1 MSNPSEMERA
11 EGSPETVDEALDRQ
25 RDQREKR
32 EQTEFGIPADQ
43 TPEEI
48 QDNEG

>member
-1 MSNPSEMERA
+1 MSDPSEMEPA
-11 EGSPETVDEALDRQ
+11 EGSDETVDEALNE
-25 RDQREKR
+25 QRE
-32 EQTEFGIPADQ
+32 ESEFGIPADQ